1 MLPTGGGIMLTKWKR
16 YQAAEIAQ
24 VLSRD
29 GMLFGKELE
38 EFIKLEEF
46 SGLIALKENE
56 IDEFIDE
63 IIECVE
69 AAWKR
74 VVAIYDFKENTTKIY
89 LNATDASKELE
100 TTLEKIY
107 VYKHK
112 RYKLK
117 RRSLISEYK
126 PSIND
131 LTQGLNIVSQ
141 SREGCYLQI

>member
-29 GMLFGKELE
+29 GMIFGKELE

-100 TTLEKIY
+100 TTLETQKI
-107 VYKHK
+107 
-112 RYKLK
+112 
-117 RRSLISEYK
+117 
-126 PSIND
+126 
-131 LTQGLNIVSQ
+131 
-141 SREGCYLQI
+141 